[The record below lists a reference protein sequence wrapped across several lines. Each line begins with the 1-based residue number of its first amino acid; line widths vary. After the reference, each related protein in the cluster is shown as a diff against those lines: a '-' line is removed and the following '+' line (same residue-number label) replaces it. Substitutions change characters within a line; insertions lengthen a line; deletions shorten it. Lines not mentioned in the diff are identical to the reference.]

1 MLAVD
6 TNIVVRYLARD
17 EAAQT
22 ARADRLLQS
31 QPILL
36 LKTVL
41 LETEWV
47 LRYRYGFDRQ
57 AISVSLRALAGLPEI
72 HVEDASVVALALDW
86 FAGGMDFADAL
97 HLASSRVADGFATFD
112 RKLAAQ
118 ARKLTAIDVTALS

>member
-17 EAAQT
+17 HAAQT
-22 ARADRLLQS
+22 ARADKLLHNEQ
-31 QPILL
+31 ILL

-57 AISVSLRALAGLPEI
+57 AIVISLRALAGLPAV
-72 HVEDASVVALALDW
+72 HVEDAPAVAQAFDL
-86 FAGGMDFADAL
+86 FAAGLEFADAL
-97 HLASSRVADGFATFD
+97 HLASSGGADRFATFD
-112 RKLAAQ
+112 RALATS
-118 ARKLTAIDVTALS
+118 ARRLKTADVFPLT

>member
-17 EAAQT
+17 HAAQT
-22 ARADRLLQS
+22 ARADKLLHNEQ
-31 QPILL
+31 ILL

-57 AISVSLRALAGLPEI
+57 AIVISLRALAGLPAV
-72 HVEDASVVALALDW
+72 HVEDAPAVAQALDW
-86 FAGGMDFADAL
+86 FAAGMEFADAL
-97 HLASSRVADGFATFD
+97 HLASSGGADRFATFD
-112 RKLAAQ
+112 RALATS
-118 ARKLTAIDVTALS
+118 ARRLKAADVFLLT